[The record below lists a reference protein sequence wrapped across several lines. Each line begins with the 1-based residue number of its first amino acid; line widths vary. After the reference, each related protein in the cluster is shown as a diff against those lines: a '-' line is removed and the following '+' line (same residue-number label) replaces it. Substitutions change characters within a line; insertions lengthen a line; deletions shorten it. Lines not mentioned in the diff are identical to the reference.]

1 MNITVTTTALMA
13 GSILSALTLTLVPT
27 APCLPGA
34 GRSQATA
41 ASAPGPHPARLTE
54 VALEARMEAATE
66 ADLGRA
72 MGEAT
77 TRVVGPAS
85 VQAWALAPMA
95 DMASACRPGSAPSW
109 T

>member
-13 GSILSALTLTLVPT
+13 GSILSALTLTLAPT

-34 GRSQATA
+34 GLSQATV
-41 ASAPGPHPARLTE
+41 ASAPGLPPARLME
-54 VALEARMEAATE
+54 AALEADM
-66 ADLGRA
+66 GRA

-95 DMASACRPGSAPSW
+95 DTASACRPTSPPSW